1 MRMSGL
7 EGGAVCKVTQTSVT
21 GLKILRECHSLAA
34 LMAMVMLVVML
45 KSMVSIKKMLKKV
58 W

>member
-1 MRMSGL
+1 MQSS
-7 EGGAVCKVTQTSVT
+7 AVTQTSVT
-21 GLKILRECHSLAA
+21 GLKFLRECQSLAA